1 MAEPKKGGDANE
13 FIREYTPIA
22 ESIGKEL
29 NVDPRIL
36 LAKFGMETGWGK
48 SVVPGTYNLGN
59 IKDFSGSGV
68 SAVDNKLKTRD
79 NYMKFEDP
87 DVFASYYADMMK
99 RRFPDVVG
107 TGSDVNAFNQALRP
121 GQKGGYAED
130 KEYGS
135 KLNSAFSLVSNR
147 MESAAPKQPD
157 DEFGFGTGKTEAQK
171 IAEEPDRKVVVE
183 GEREGISSGDAALA
197 GAGVGLASG
206 VIARNTKQPVPPRL
220 EAAQE
225 RLRVAQ
231 DKLAEVQSR
240 AGSGVSLDDLEKEFR
255 ISQTNAN
262 LAAQELKAAEAELKS
277 LNKAPPASVTP
288 SVDDAAAASR
298 KLAGSSGN
306 ANWARKMSDEIPDAV
321 AESATSMR
329 KADEKGAQKL
339 IDKDVAARQKLQGM
353 GLGGYELS
361 GRGPQQFSLPT
372 DVAAERSAGFER
384 ELAQR
389 QAQEAA
395 ERARLASE
403 AEARRIATQSRVEAL
418 RRQREQSGLAR
429 RDADQAV
436 KQARTAQT
444 QTQRAQS
451 GVNVAQQ
458 ALDRASEAKPGALS
472 QLGGATAKVAP
483 KVLGVISGAATGMA
497 AMEAIDKFKQGDYSG
512 AVLPTLEATFG
523 VMSMLPPSHPIL
535 LALRG
540 LGTAGG
546 AALLGY
552 EGYKAVRGEPK
563 TAE

>member
-1 MAEPKKGGDANE
+1 
-13 FIREYTPIA
+13 
-22 ESIGKEL
+22 
-29 NVDPRIL
+29 
-36 LAKFGMETGWGK
+36 
-48 SVVPGTYNLGN
+48 
-59 IKDFSGSGV
+59 
-68 SAVDNKLKTRD
+68 
-79 NYMKFEDP
+79 
-87 DVFASYYADMMK
+87 MMK

-107 TGSDVNAFNQALRP
+107 TGSDVSAFNQALRP

-135 KLNSAFSLVSNR
+135 KLSNAFSLVANR
-147 MESAAPKQPD
+147 MESAPPAPAAQEENP
-157 DEFGFGTGKTEAQK
+157 FGSGPTEAQR
-171 IAEEPDRKVVVE
+171 ISQEPDRKVVVE
-183 GEREGISSGDAALA
+183 GEREGMSSDDAALYGA
-197 GAGVGLASG
+197 VAGLGAGVVAG
-206 VIARNTKQPVPPRL
+206 NTKQPVPPRL

-240 AGSGVSLDDLEKEFR
+240 AGSGASLGDLEKEFR
-255 ISQTNAN
+255 ISQTNAA
-262 LAAQELKAAEAELKS
+262 LAAQELKAAEAEFKS
-277 LNKAPPASVTP
+277 LNKAPPPSVTP
-288 SVDDAAAASR
+288 SADDMPGRASGPR
-298 KLAGSSGN
+298 VPGASASSNYAKAIAGQEHQLPEKLLAQVEDYTKSN
-306 ANWARKMSDEIPDAV
+306 P
-321 AESATSMR
+321 
-329 KADEKGAQKL
+329 KGAHSVVQKDL
-339 IDKDVAARQKLQGM
+339 ANLERIKRLGAGDYSLSGTGPGQLMVPPDVAASKNAAM
-353 GLGGYELS
+353 DAELS
-361 GRGPQQFSLPT
+361 ARQ
-372 DVAAERSAGFER
+372 SAD
-384 ELAQR
+384 
-389 QAQEAA
+389 AA

-403 AEARRIATQSRVEAL
+403 AEAKRIGAQSRVEAL
-418 RRQREQSGLAR
+418 RKQREQSGLAR

-436 KQARTAQT
+436 KQARTAQA

-546 AALLGY
+546 AALMGY